1 MPCKNL
7 RFLVVEDHEF
17 QRKVLVQLLTM
28 LGAQAVYGAEDG
40 IAALRVMRDP
50 DRPVDI
56 VISDLAMPGMDG
68 MEFVRHLSES
78 GARVSLILTSAV
90 DRTLLASVGSMAQAY
105 KVNLLGVVPKP
116 VTAVKLTPLIE
127 QYRASKPLPSSPTG
141 RYPLEEIARAWS
153 QDEFEP
159 WFEPKVELASG
170 QVKGM
175 SAVPRWQHQQEG
187 MLAGEDFL
195 PSIAAR
201 GLNDD
206 FVWMML
212 RKSAAQCR
220 EWSDKGNDVTVS
232 VNVAFDSLTDVDL
245 AARVQQIAQKEGLE
259 PRMLILSVTE
269 AALNTELARALENL
283 ARLRVMGFGLG
294 IDDFG
299 SGLMATEQLSRV
311 AFTELKIGDAFV
323 TGSDFD
329 ETIRAGLAVSLETA
343 SQLKVQ
349 SVAGGIRS
357 KEEWNLLHEWGCVL
371 GQGPFI
377 SPPLAGSAVSRWLRH
392 WRDARLN

>member
-1 MPCKNL
+1 MPCRNL

-28 LGAQAVYGAEDG
+28 LGAEAVYGAEDG
-40 IAALRVMRDP
+40 ISALQVIRDP

-68 MEFVRHLSES
+68 MEFVRNLSEG
-78 GARVSLILTSAV
+78 GARVSLILASAV
-90 DRTLLASVGSMAQAY
+90 DRHLLASVGSMAQAY
-105 KVNLLGVVPKP
+105 KVNLLGVVGKP

-127 QYRASKPLPSSPTG
+127 LHRASRPQPVNPTS
-141 RYPLEEIARAWS
+141 RYSLEEIARAWS

-159 WFEPKVELASG
+159 WFEPKVELESG
-170 QVKGM
+170 LVKGL
-175 SAVPRWQHQQEG
+175 SAVPRWRNQQEG
-187 MLAGEDFL
+187 VLAGEDFL

-201 GLNDD
+201 GLNDE

-220 EWSDKGNDVTVS
+220 QWHDKGHEVAVS
-232 VNVAFDSLTDVDL
+232 VNISFDSLTDPDL
-245 AARVQQIAQKEGLE
+245 AARVQQAAQKEGLE
-259 PRMLILSVTE
+259 PRFLILSITE

-299 SGLMATEQLSRV
+299 NGLMATEQLSRV
-311 AFTELKIGDAFV
+311 AFTELKIKDTFV
-323 TGSDFD
+323 TGSDSD
-329 ETIRAGLAVSLETA
+329 ESIRAGLAVGLDMA
-343 SQLKVQ
+343 NHLKVQ
-349 SVAGGIRS
+349 TVAGGIRS
-357 KEEWNLLHEWGCVL
+357 KEEWNLLHEWGCML

-377 SPPLAGSAVSRWLRH
+377 SPPLAGGEVSRWLRH
-392 WRDARLN
+392 WSEARLR